1 MYEITAR
8 DMLRFE
14 PSDLWE
20 HMTGDFTLVF
30 DNGEK
35 IVTNAIMTFFSSF
48 AWVYHRKYP
57 LTPLLPKH
65 HVQVLLNGKRYSA
78 MTHLDLL
85 GVALEST
92 YASYLDLGEQ
102 LDRDVL
108 AEVLFYD
115 GMSAIYNDWS
125 YRFEEYVASISILN
139 FTEILDDPEIKANKE
154 AQVPEAWSIE
164 EAYKVMDRVLND
176 PAKFQ
181 NNPVVLA
188 YRSKLVNANQLQQ
201 SLGPRG
207 YVTDTDSHQFRYPI
221 MRGYVEGLR
230 RFYDSLIESRS
241 ASKALQFSKANLRDA
256 EYFSRKLQLA
266 CMQVKRLHKGDCG
279 AKEYLLWTVQGE
291 KIDDDGRKTKGDLP
305 LIIGA
310 NYLDEESGTL
320 KAIQGNEK
328 HLWGRTIKL
337 RNPIFCNHIDAD
349 GICETC
355 FGELSLQVPKQTNI
369 GHLCCVTMTEPS
381 TQSVLSV
388 KHLDGNATIESIVL
402 DMADVMFMK
411 PSRDRQS
418 YLLHERL
425 AKLSPKLIIPSED
438 ALALND
444 IMSVDDVEDFNISR
458 ISELEILGI
467 QFIEKGQKFLHSAQV
482 HMGKRKSSMTYGL
495 LNHIRSQG
503 RVEINNEGNF
513 VIDLAGWN
521 YAEPILSL
529 PLRHFNM
536 SDHSKEISA
545 MLQATKD
552 QMQAR
557 DKKGAR
563 PTAFLVEFFNM
574 VNNKLSVNLAPL
586 SVILY
591 SIMIVS
597 AENED
602 YRLPKP
608 WTSRGIGTYDFTM
621 SRRSL
626 SATMAYQD
634 HYDVFISPESFVLGN
649 RPDHI
654 FDGLLLPYELYG
666 GQQQQQSWVSQGGQ
680 YALQ

>member
-1 MYEITAR
+1 MYRIRAR
-8 DMLRFE
+8 DMLRFSSE
-14 PSDLWE
+14 ELFDIL
-20 HMTGDFTLVF
+20 TGDFELEF
-30 DNGEK
+30 DNGEV
-35 IVTNAIMTFFSSF
+35 IQTNAIMTCYSSF
-48 AWVYHRKYP
+48 AWVFHRRYP
-57 LTPLLPKH
+57 KTPILPKH
-65 HVQVLLNGKRYSA
+65 HVQEVLRGKRYSA
-78 MTHLDLL
+78 TTHLDIL
-85 GVALEST
+85 GNVLEST
-92 YASYLDLGEQ
+92 YETYLAQGEQ
-102 LDRDVL
+102 LDRDEL
-108 AEVLFYD
+108 AAILTYD

-125 YRFEEYVASISILN
+125 YRFEEHVASISILN
-139 FTEILDDPEIKANKE
+139 FIDILSDPEIVKNKAE
-154 AQVPEAWSIE
+154 QVPEAWSIE
-164 EAYKVMDRVLND
+164 EAYKVLDRVLND
-176 PAKFQ
+176 PTKFH
-181 NNPVVLA
+181 NNPVVMA

-207 YVTDTDSHQFRYPI
+207 FVTDTDSHQFRYPI

-230 RFYDSLIESRS
+230 RFYDSLVESRS

-279 AKEYLLWTVQGE
+279 SQEYLLWTVQGE
-291 KIDDDGRKTKGDLP
+291 KFDEDGKRRSSGDLP
-305 LIIGA
+305 LLLGA
-310 NYLDEESGTL
+310 NYLDEESGLLRAL
-320 KAIQGNEK
+320 KGNEK
-328 HLWGRTIKL
+328 HLVGKTIKL
-337 RNPIFCNHIDAD
+337 RNPIFCNHLDAD

-355 FGELSLQVPKQTNI
+355 FGELSLQVPKRTNI

-402 DMADVMFMK
+402 DMADVMFLK

-425 AKLSPKLIIPSED
+425 AKMQPKLVIPAED

-444 IMSVDDVEDFNISR
+444 IMSVENVEDFNISR
-458 ISELEILGI
+458 ISELGVLGI
-467 QFIEKGQKFLHSAQV
+467 QYTEKNQRYLHSATV
-482 HMGKRKSSMTYGL
+482 HMGKRKSSMTYAL
-495 LNHIRSQG
+495 LNHIKRQG
-503 RVEINNEGNF
+503 RIEINNEGHY
-513 VIDLAGWN
+513 VVDLTGWN
-521 YAEPILSL
+521 YAEALLAL

-552 QMQAR
+552 QMQTR
-557 DKKGAR
+557 DKNVR
-563 PTAFLVEFFNM
+563 PSAFLVEFFNM

-591 SIMIVS
+591 AIMIVS

-634 HYDVFISPESFVLGN
+634 HYDIFVSPESFVLGQ
-649 RPDHI
+649 RPSHV
-654 FDGLLLPYELYG
+654 FDGLLLSNELFGDDSPYRD
-666 GQQQQQSWVSQGGQ
+666 QQ
-680 YALQ
+680 YP

>member
-1 MYEITAR
+1 MYRIKAR

-14 PSDLWE
+14 PSELWE
-20 HMTGDFTLVF
+20 HITGDFILVF
-30 DNGEK
+30 DDGEE
-35 IVTNAIMTFFSSF
+35 IETNAIMTFFSSF
-48 AWVYHRKYP
+48 AWVFHRTYP
-57 LTPLLPKH
+57 KTPLLKEH
-65 HVQVLLNGKRYSA
+65 HVQVILKNRRYSA
-78 MTHLDLL
+78 GTHLDLL
-85 GVALEST
+85 GAALEST
-92 YASYLDLGEQ
+92 YDAYLGQGEQ
-102 LDRDVL
+102 LDRDAL
-108 AEVLFYD
+108 AEILFYG
-115 GMSAIYNDWS
+115 GMNAIYNDWS

-139 FTEILDDPEIKANKE
+139 FTEILDDPEIRASKE

-176 PAKFQ
+176 PNKFQ

-201 SLGPRG
+201 SIGPRG

-230 RFYDSLIESRS
+230 RFYDSFIESRS

-279 AKEYLLWTVQGE
+279 SKEYLLWTVQGE
-291 KIDDDGRKTKGDLP
+291 KFDEDGRKRSNGDLP

-320 KAIQGNEK
+320 KAIRGNEK
-328 HLWGRTIKL
+328 HLVGKTIKL
-337 RNPIFCNHIDAD
+337 RNPIFCNHLDAD

-355 FGELSLQVPKQTNI
+355 FGELSLQVPKKTNI

-402 DMADVMFMK
+402 DMSDVMFLK

-425 AKLSPKLIIPSED
+425 AKMQARLVIPSVD
-438 ALALND
+438 AAALND
-444 IMSVDDVEDFNISR
+444 IHSVTDVEDFNISR
-458 ISELEILGI
+458 ISELEIMGI
-467 QFIEKGQKFLHSAQV
+467 QYVDKNQRLLHSATV
-482 HMGKRKSSMTYGL
+482 HMGKRRSSMTYSL
-495 LNHIRSQG
+495 LRYVQKKG
-503 RVEINNEGNF
+503 FEVNNEGNF
-513 VIDLAGWN
+513 VIDLADWN
-521 YAEPILSL
+521 YSEPILAL

-545 MLQATKD
+545 LLQATKD
-552 QMQAR
+552 QMQTR
-557 DKKGAR
+557 DKNVR
-563 PTAFLVEFFNM
+563 PSAFLVEFFNM

-591 SIMIVS
+591 AIMIVS

-608 WTSRGIGTYDFTM
+608 WTTRGIGTYDFTM

-634 HYDVFISPESFVLGN
+634 HYDIFISPESFVLGN

-654 FDGLLLPYELYG
+654 FDGLLLPFELYG
-666 GQQQQQSWVSQGGQ
+666 SQWSSSGGA
-680 YALQ
+680 YSAH

>member
-14 PSDLWE
+14 PSELWE
-20 HMTGDFTLVF
+20 HLTGDFTLVF

-35 IVTNAIMTFFSSF
+35 IETNAIMTFFSSF

-65 HVQVLLNGKRYSA
+65 HVQVLLNGRRYSA
-78 MTHLDLL
+78 NTHLEIL

-176 PAKFQ
+176 PTKFQ

-291 KIDDDGRKTKGDLP
+291 KFDDQGRKISSGDLP
-305 LIIGA
+305 LIVGA
-310 NYLDEESGTL
+310 NYLDEESGRL

-328 HLWGRTIKL
+328 HFVGKTIKL
-337 RNPIFCNHIDAD
+337 RNPIFCNHADAD

-355 FGELSLQVPKQTNI
+355 FGELSLQVPKLTNI

-402 DMADVMFMK
+402 DMADVMFLK
-411 PSRDRQS
+411 ASRDRQS
-418 YLLHERL
+418 YLLHDRL
-425 AKLSPKLIIPSED
+425 AKLQPKLIIPSED
-438 ALALND
+438 AQALND
-444 IMSVDDVEDFNISR
+444 VMSVDDVEDFNISR
-458 ISELEILGI
+458 ISELDILGI
-467 QFIEKGQKFLHSAQV
+467 QYTEKGQRFLHSAQV
-482 HMGKRKSSMTYGL
+482 HMGKRKSSMTYAL
-495 LNHIRSQG
+495 LNHIRRQG
-503 RVEINNEGNF
+503 RLDINNEGNF
-513 VIDLAGWN
+513 EIDLAGWN
-521 YAEPILSL
+521 YSEPVLAL

-552 QMQAR
+552 QMQQR
-557 DKKGAR
+557 DKDVR
-563 PTAFLVEFFNM
+563 PSAFLAEFFKM

-591 SIMIVS
+591 AIMIVS
-597 AENED
+597 AEQED

-608 WTSRGIGTYDFTM
+608 WTKRGIGTYDFTM

-634 HYDVFISPESFVLGN
+634 HYDIFISPESFVLGH

-654 FDGLLLPYELYG
+654 FDGLLLPFELYG
-666 GQQQQQSWVSQGGQ
+666 GQQPWTAAGGQ